1 MQPHIRRDSRRHL
14 AGLIWLTL
22 GTLPALRADVTLRYK
37 MLIDLNKNLPPQLT
51 EQMSK
56 QMNVS
61 IPPAQTIQHKDG
73 KVLSTT
79 GNFSSLGD
87 FNKHEITLID
97 TAGKR
102 YGAISAGQFGEAMTA
117 AMPEIPEQAKAAM
130 AAMKVHSESKATGR
144 TATIQG
150 IEAEEREIDIT
161 IDAPPMPNVP
171 PGPMMRMAMHLWTAK
186 ASEKTRVPAVAE
198 FTNYDYAAM
207 GGMDPLSAMSK
218 VFAQMP
224 GLGDAM
230 ADLMKQMKSGG
241 TPMLLRMQIE
251 MFMPMV
257 TALLRQAP
265 GANPSGAEGAAE
277 APILTMTNELAEIS
291 TAQIPDSVLQIPEGY
306 KEVPAA
312 DILKDMVKEKTPPT
326 QPPQ

>member
-37 MLIDLNKNLPPQLT
+37 MQIDLNKNLPPQLT

-56 QMNVS
+56 QMNAS
-61 IPPAQTIQHKDG
+61 IPPAQSIQLKG
-73 KVLSTT
+73 SKVLSTT
-79 GNFSSLGD
+79 GNFNSFGD
-87 FNKHEITLID
+87 FDKHEVTLID

-102 YGAISAGQFGEAMTA
+102 YGTIPADRFGDAMTA
-117 AMPEIPEQAKAAM
+117 AMPQIPDQAKAAM
-130 AAMKVHSESKATGR
+130 ATMKAHIDTKATGR

-150 IEAEEREIDIT
+150 IEGEEREIDIT

-186 ASEKTRVPAVAE
+186 AGEKARVPAIAE
-198 FTNYDYAAM
+198 FTRYDYTSM
-207 GGMDPLSAMSK
+207 GGMDPLNSMSK
-218 VFAQMP
+218 MLAQMP
-224 GLGDAM
+224 GLGDAITG
-230 ADLMKQMKSGG
+230 LMKELKSGG
-241 TPMLLRMQIE
+241 TPVLLRVQMDL
-251 MFMPMV
+251 FLPMV
-257 TALLRQAP
+257 AALLRQTPGSGAP
-265 GANPSGAEGAAE
+265 GADAAAE
-277 APILTMTNELAEIS
+277 EPLARVDEELAEIS
-291 TAQIPDSVLQIPEGY
+291 TAPIPDSVFQIPEGY

-312 DILKDMVKEKTPPT
+312 DILKDMVQKQTQAM